1 MALAGLTPLA
11 VAQTSGDVLVLDGL
25 ALPQSHRY
33 EIYNASSGTYS
44 PIEVHT
50 VPSYVPKKT
59 RVYDRT
65 AGVWVVD
72 ASGKLDSRYAAA
84 AGQTATAGASSGTP
98 GRPSGTSGK
107 PSGEW
112 QRIHGKI
119 ESIQGSTLKFKSD
132 DGRELTV
139 DVSGVASN
147 VRGALKPD
155 EGVTVI
161 AHEWTG
167 PTTVRANYVQ
177 QDSSDPKHGGKVA
190 PSASP
195 PTR

>member
-1 MALAGLTPLA
+1 
-11 VAQTSGDVLVLDGL
+11 VSTSIG
-25 ALPQSHRY
+25 
-33 EIYNASSGTYS
+33 E
-44 PIEVHT
+44 
-50 VPSYVPKKT
+50 
-59 RVYDRT
+59 YDRT
-65 AGVWVVD
+65 AGAWVVD
-72 ASGKLDSRYAAA
+72 ASGKMDSRYAGA
-84 AGQTATAGASSGTP
+84 AGQTATAGKSA
-98 GRPSGTSGK
+98 

-112 QRIHGKI
+112 QRIYDKI
-119 ESIQGSTLKFKSD
+119 ESILGSTLKFKSD

-177 QDSSDPKHGGKVA
+177 QDSSDPKHGRKVA
-190 PSASP
+190 RSASP
-195 PTR
+195 STR

>member
-1 MALAGLTPLA
+1 
-11 VAQTSGDVLVLDGL
+11 
-25 ALPQSHRY
+25 
-33 EIYNASSGTYS
+33 
-44 PIEVHT
+44 
-50 VPSYVPKKT
+50 
-59 RVYDRT
+59 
-65 AGVWVVD
+65 
-72 ASGKLDSRYAAA
+72 LDSRYAAA
-84 AGQTATAGASSGTP
+84 AGQTAAPGTSSGTP
-98 GRPSGTSGK
+98 GKPTGTSGK

-139 DVSGVASN
+139 DVSRVASN
-147 VRGALKPD
+147 VRGALTPG